1 MAAPMRSLPVLL
13 FALSCAFLFYVIVAY
28 PLLLKVLASLLNKPI
43 RKDDIL
49 PSVAVVIPVRNGAQY
64 VRRKLDSVLRLTYPP
79 ALIEVLVI
87 SDGSTDNTDA
97 LVSEYADRGVRLLR
111 VPAGGKPAALNA
123 GVPATRHSILLLT
136 DIRQALEPES
146 LRNMVSCF
154 ADPNVGVVSGELLIR
169 RGDNFEQTNIGL
181 YWRYESWIRNQLSAL
196 DSMLGATGPF
206 YAIRRELMVRIPP
219 ETLLDDL
226 YVPLAAFF
234 CGFRLVVEPS
244 ARAYDDPTS
253 LSTEFRRKVRTL
265 AGNYQIM
272 RQYPAL
278 LTPRNRMWIHYLSY
292 KLGRLL
298 LPFAL
303 IAIAI
308 TSFDL
313 PFRWMIIA
321 ALSVQAAVYGL
332 AVFDY
337 FDGWLPE
344 QSILKRMSSVART
357 FVVMMLAA
365 LCALSIF
372 FVSPQKLWT
381 PTKTQPESQP
391 GA

>member
-1 MAAPMRSLPVLL
+1 MNSFPVIL
-13 FALSCAFLFYVIVAY
+13 FALSCAFLFYVIVGY
-28 PLLLKVLASLLNKPI
+28 PLLLKILAKLFPKPI
-43 RKDDIL
+43 KKADYL

-64 VRRKLDSVLRLTYPP
+64 VRRKLASILQLNYP
-79 ALIEVLVI
+79 AELIEVLVI

-97 LVSEYADRGVRLLR
+97 LVNEYADRGVRLLR
-111 VPAGGKPAALNA
+111 VPHGGKPAALNA
-123 GVPATRHSILLLT
+123 GVPTTRHSILLLT
-136 DIRQALEPES
+136 DIRQVLEPAS
-146 LRNMVSCF
+146 LRNMVRCF
-154 ADPNVGVVSGELLIR
+154 ADPEVGVVSGELLIR
-169 RGDNFEQTNIGL
+169 RGDSREETNIGL
-181 YWRYESWIRNQLSAL
+181 YWRFESWIRNRLSDI

-206 YAIRRELMVRIPP
+206 YAIRRELMVSMPP

-234 CGFRLVVEPS
+234 NGFRLVVEP
-244 ARAYDDPTS
+244 AAKAYDDPTS

-272 RQYPAL
+272 QQYPAL
-278 LTPRNRMWIHYLSY
+278 LTPRNRMWVHYLSY

-308 TSFDL
+308 TSFWL
-313 PFRWMIIA
+313 PFRWMVIA
-321 ALSVQAAVYGL
+321 ALGTQAAVYGL
-332 AVFDY
+332 AIFDY
-337 FDGWLPE
+337 FDGWLPD
-344 QSILKRMSSVART
+344 QSLLKRLSSVART

-372 FVSPQKLWT
+372 FVPPQKLWT
-381 PTKTQPESQP
+381 PTKTRNSEVNSEPL
-391 GA
+391 A

>member
-1 MAAPMRSLPVLL
+1 MISLPAIL
-13 FALSCAFLFYVIVAY
+13 FTFSCMFLIYVIAGY
-28 PLLLKVLASLLNKPI
+28 PLLLKVVARKFRRPI
-43 RKDDIL
+43 HKGDYL
-49 PSVAVVIPVRNGAQY
+49 PSVAVMIPVRNGAPY
-64 VRRKLDSVLRLTYPP
+64 VRRKLDSVLDLNYPRES
-79 ALIEVLVI
+79 IEVLVI
-87 SDGSTDNTDA
+87 SDGSSDETDA
-97 LVSEYADRGVRLLR
+97 LVAGYADRGVRLLH
-111 VPAGGKPAALNA
+111 VPHGGKPAALNA
-123 GVPATRHSILLLT
+123 GVPTTRNSILLLT
-136 DIRQALEPES
+136 DIRQVLEPDS
-146 LRNMVSCF
+146 LRSMVRCF
-154 ADPNVGVVSGELLIR
+154 ADPTVGVVSGELIIR
-169 RGDNFEQTNIGL
+169 RGDNLAEENIGL
-181 YWRYESWIRNQLSAL
+181 YWRFETWIRNRLSDI

-206 YAIRRELMVRIPP
+206 YAIRRELMAPMPP

-234 CGFRLVVEPS
+234 RGFRLVVEP
-244 ARAYDDPTS
+244 AAKAYDDPTT

-303 IAIAI
+303 IAIAV
-308 TSFDL
+308 TTFWL
-313 PFRWMIIA
+313 PYRWMVFSALA
-321 ALSVQAAVYGL
+321 AQAAVYGL
-332 AVFDY
+332 AIFDH

-344 QSILKRMSSVART
+344 DSLLKRLSSVART

-372 FVSPQKLWT
+372 FVPPQRLWT
-381 PTKTQPESQP
+381 PTKTRANKHP
-391 GA
+391 